1 MLILLLSVENEI
13 EVRNLNN
20 SHNETRNNNCES
32 NLKLGKFENYTANKM
47 LIMFLTFCAYDG
59 LGIYYKIFTIAVS
72 E

>member
-20 SHNETRNNNCES
+20 SHNEQENNNCES

-47 LIMFLTFCAYDG
+47 FIMFP
-59 LGIYYKIFTIAVS
+59 
-72 E
+72 